1 MEDVNI
7 WILISGCVDF
17 LAHDFNTFYIS
28 LQIALND
35 FVITGVQL
43 NLKPSNSR
51 TRIEPNRT
59 QNWEYKNW
67 TRTEPKFSA
76 LVKNSNWTEQNPY
89 FC

>member
-1 MEDVNI
+1 V
-7 WILISGCVDF
+7 WTF

-59 QNWEYKNW
+59 QN
-67 TRTEPKFSA
+67 
-76 LVKNSNWTEQNPY
+76 
-89 FC
+89 